1 MHYAIKLESTQ
12 IKKLN
17 ELLISVY
24 QRNQLHTEQYKEM
37 WLYAAVKMNKHSK
50 IHELLT

>member
-1 MHYAIKLESTQ
+1 MHYAIKLVSTQ

-24 QRNQLHTEQYKEM
+24 QRHQLHTEQYKEI
-37 WLYAAVKMNKHSK
+37 WLRSGQKEQTFQN
-50 IHELLT
+50 T